1 MSSHTS
7 LWNPDETQPSIQ
19 AQMTIVKRRTQIQ
32 MAVGLIVIAPFWI
45 PTQGQAKNQDAFIP
59 VPVNLRARLIERL
72 TLLVDYQRSQQW
84 EKQYDLLSVLF
95 TQGKGKEEFVKVSRD
110 WYAQG
115 LGTTL
120 LDFTPKAVV
129 VHSGSVDHGEWTI
142 YGCAKVREK
151 KRTVKLYASVD
162 AHRENG
168 DWFFSQ
174 VAVVTPIDGKTK
186 PCPY

>member
-1 MSSHTS
+1 MNTV
-7 LWNPDETQPSIQ
+7 I
-19 AQMTIVKRRTQIQ
+19 RRLQIRT
-32 MAVGLIVIAPFWI
+32 AISLIVIGLFWI
-45 PTQGQAKNQDAFIP
+45 PMRGQAKDQDVFTP
-59 VPVNLRARLIERL
+59 VPVILRARLIERL
-72 TLLVDYQRSQQW
+72 NLLVDYQRAQQW

-95 TQGKGKEEFVKVSRD
+95 TQGTSKEEFVKLSRD

-120 LDFTPKAVV
+120 LDFTPNAVV

-151 KRTVKLYASVD
+151 KRIVQLYASVD

-174 VAVVTPIDGKTK
+174 VGVITPIDGKAK